1 MTLQSSLTIVAPRG
15 SLTVCYVSPV
25 PYSFHF
31 LRSSSQLS
39 VSYYLILG
47 SRGPRN
53 PWSPAPGTQGM
64 TRRQSGRRGYLE
76 LTLNSSF

>member
-1 MTLQSSLTIVAPRG
+1 MTLRSSLTIVAPRG
-15 SLTVCYVSPV
+15 SLTACYVSPV

-31 LRSSSQLS
+31 LQSSSQLS

-47 SRGPRN
+47 SQGPRN
-53 PWSPAPGTQGM
+53 PWSPGTQGM